1 MMHVCYI
8 YVFSFGFLKNIGLSL
23 DHRFEFK
30 MEGDNLRVVKREGGL
45 PTHFWNRG
53 VYSLTAIVAGSDF
66 VELYVVGNNGAGKT
80 TALRLMKRLFI
91 EGAPKS
97 EDTDVLIVYEQQGNL
112 YVYNPRGIV
121 IDAGPDIHISDM
133 KQRCSIETL
142 YYSGHF
148 QPYTDYEDMELS
160 GSYEA
165 SDGWLLVKDLQDYSN
180 IDSLHMSEPL
190 YNHLSAYYA
199 QNNYRICE
207 VLALEGLRDLL
218 QTVRLPRFVLFAP
231 NRGGWNAIK
240 LDRKGRFKGL
250 DIPTE
255 QLTTTDVKE
264 QTLERIVY
272 YDILNLIAEGK
283 GEEEELCEFLKEWID
298 APKNDGVVI
307 ALEHRI
313 IVGPNAT
320 EAHKALESLHYVIQ
334 KIQTLCEFDDKSQ
347 SFYVDVVREGDKL
360 RGLIDELI
368 RSPFFLTARFFDIIY
383 SHNIVGS
390 VRLSSGEQELLN
402 LLSRLY
408 YGITIRPQKYHNLK
422 APRLL
427 LLDEAEIGFHPEW
440 QRQYIKLLN
449 EFMGYMRVKV
459 GVDFQIVLTSHS
471 PIILSDLPVRCV
483 NFLKRDGDKTEMV
496 SDEKE
501 TYGENVFNLYRRAFF
516 MKEGLIGAFA
526 NDRLRHLFDK
536 ARNGENDE
544 DMMKEVEL
552 IGDERIKDALLYEM
566 GNHNYDVARNY
577 YQRKLDELER
587 KKDQ

>member
-30 MEGDNLRVVKREGGL
+30 MEGGNLRVVKREGGL

-53 VYSLTAIVAGSDF
+53 VYSLTAII
-66 VELYVVGNNGAGKT
+66 GNNGAGKT

-91 EGAPKS
+91 EGTPKS
-97 EDTDVLIVYEQQGNL
+97 GDTDVLIVYEQQGNL

-250 DIPTE
+250 DIPAE
-255 QLTTTDVKE
+255 QLTTTDLKE

-283 GEEEELCEFLKEWID
+283 GEAEELCEFLKEWID

-320 EAHKALESLHYVIQ
+320 EAHKALGSLHYVIQ

-483 NFLKRDGDKTEMV
+483 NFLKRDGDKTELV

-536 ARNGENDE
+536 AKQGENDE

-552 IGDERIKDALLYEM
+552 IGDERIKDALLYEI

>member
-53 VYSLTAIVAGSDF
+53 VYSLTAI
-66 VELYVVGNNGAGKT
+66 VGNNGAGKT

>member
-30 MEGDNLRVVKREGGL
+30 MEGGKLCVVKRKGGL
-45 PTHFWNRG
+45 PKHFWYSG
-53 VYSLTAIVAGSDF
+53 VYSLTAI
-66 VELYVVGNNGAGKT
+66 VGNNGAGKT

-97 EDTDVLIVYEQQGNL
+97 EDADVLIVYEQQGNL
-112 YVYNPRGIV
+112 YVYNSRGIV

-133 KQRCSIETL
+133 KQRRSIETL

-218 QTVRLPRFVLFAP
+218 QTVRLPRFVLFTP

-250 DIPTE
+250 DIPAE
-255 QLTTTDVKE
+255 QLTTTDLKE

-283 GEEEELCEFLKEWID
+283 GEAEELCEFLKEWID
-298 APKNDGVVI
+298 APKNDGVVM

-320 EAHKALESLHYVIQ
+320 EAHKALGSLHYVIQ

-471 PIILSDLPVRCV
+471 PIILSDIPVRCV
-483 NFLKRDGDKTEMV
+483 NFLKRDGDKTELV